1 MRTMTPRSKD
11 NNPARTVTKE
21 DLEAILDSL
30 VEGIVTLDDE
40 GRIIGINRAAC
51 DILEVEKGQAVEMNC
66 CELMGKQLCESAA
79 AVRDSI
85 RDGTPL
91 SDFQVQVQTRS
102 GRKKVLV
109 FQTTTLRGPEDR
121 RRGSVVVLR
130 DVTELVALKEDLAR
144 RLREIEPAK
153 DAARP
158 SGPQARA
165 VGPEAVRDALE
176 ATGGNV
182 AKAARRLRV
191 SRTTLYKRI
200 AQLGIRRPED

>member
-1 MRTMTPRSKD
+1 MRTMTPRSED

-51 DILEVEKGQAVEMNC
+51 EILEVEKGQAVEMNC

-144 RLREIEPAK
+144 RPREIEPAK

-165 VGPEAVRDALE
+165 VQPEAVRDALE

>member
-1 MRTMTPRSKD
+1 MTSISD
-11 NNPARTVTKE
+11 ANATRTVTKE

-30 VEGIVTLDDE
+30 VEGIVTLDDAR
-40 GRIIGINRAAC
+40 RIIGINRAAC
-51 DILEVEKGQAVEMNC
+51 EILEVEKGQAVEANW

-85 RDGTPL
+85 RDGKPL

-109 FQTTTLRGPEDR
+109 FQTNTLRDPEDR

-130 DVTELVALKEDLAR
+130 DVTELAALREDLAR
-144 RLREIEPAK
+144 RPHEIEPAK

-165 VGPEAVRDALE
+165 VGPEAVREVLD
-176 ATGGNV
+176 ATGWNV

-200 AQLGIRRPED
+200 AELGMRRPDE

>member
-1 MRTMTPRSKD
+1 MTPRSKD

-51 DILEVEKGQAVEMNC
+51 EILEVEKGQAVETNC

-85 RDGTPL
+85 RDGAPL

-130 DVTELVALKEDLAR
+130 DVTELAALKEDLAR
-144 RLREIEPAK
+144 RPREIEPAK

-165 VGPEAVRDALE
+165 VQPEAVRDALE

>member
-1 MRTMTPRSKD
+1 MTPRSED

-51 DILEVEKGQAVEMNC
+51 EILEVEKGQAVEMNC

-144 RLREIEPAK
+144 RPREIEPAK

-165 VGPEAVRDALE
+165 VQPEAVRDALE

>member
-1 MRTMTPRSKD
+1 MTSRSD
-11 NNPARTVTKE
+11 NSPARTVTKE

-40 GRIIGINRAAC
+40 RKIIGINRAAC
-51 DILEVEKGQAVEMNC
+51 EILEVEKGQAVEADC

-79 AVRDSI
+79 AVADSI
-85 RDGTPL
+85 RDGKPL

-109 FQTTTLRGPEDR
+109 FQTNTLRGPEDR

-130 DVTELVALKEDLAR
+130 DVTELAALKEDLAR
-144 RLREIEPAK
+144 RPHEVEPAK

-158 SGPQARA
+158 SGPQAGA
-165 VGPEAVRDALE
+165 VEPEAVRDVLE
-176 ATGGNV
+176 ATGWNV
-182 AKAARRLRV
+182 ARAARRLRV

-200 AQLGIRRPED
+200 AALGIRRPDE

>member
-1 MRTMTPRSKD
+1 MTSRSD

-30 VEGIVTLDDE
+30 VEGIVTLDDD
-40 GRIIGINRAAC
+40 GRILGINRAAC
-51 DILEVEKGQAVEMNC
+51 EILEVEKGQAVEANC
-66 CELMGKQLCESAA
+66 CELIGKQLCESAA
-79 AVRDSI
+79 AMRDCI
-85 RDGTPL
+85 RDGKPL
-91 SDFQVQVQTRS
+91 SDFQVQVKTRS

-109 FQTTTLRGPEDR
+109 FQTNTLRGPEDR

-130 DVTELVALKEDLAR
+130 DVTELAALKEDLAG
-144 RLREIEPAK
+144 RLHEIEPAK

-165 VGPEAVRDALE
+165 VGPEAVREVLD
-176 ATGGNV
+176 ATGWNV

-191 SRTTLYKRI
+191 SRTTLYKRM
-200 AQLGIRRPED
+200 AELGIRRPDE

>member
-1 MRTMTPRSKD
+1 MTPRSKD

-130 DVTELVALKEDLAR
+130 DVTELAALKEDLAR
-144 RLREIEPAK
+144 RPREIEPAK

-165 VGPEAVRDALE
+165 VQPEAVRDALE

>member
-1 MRTMTPRSKD
+1 MTSRSD

-30 VEGIVTLDDE
+30 IEGIVTLDDD

-51 DILEVEKGQAVEMNC
+51 EILEVEKGQAVEANC

-79 AVRDSI
+79 TVADSI

-109 FQTTTLRGPEDR
+109 FQTSTLRGPEDR

-144 RLREIEPAK
+144 RPREIEPAK

-158 SGPQARA
+158 SGPQAR
-165 VGPEAVRDALE
+165 VVEPEAVRDALE
-176 ATGGNV
+176 ATGWNV

-200 AQLGIRRPED
+200 AELDIRRLDE